1 MVLVLFYALLLT
13 FNRMAKVVDTELVE
27 TYRNNM
33 WRVAMRIR
41 KDNTDRARFSDQYK
55 GVLAEV

>member
-41 KDNTDRARFSDQYK
+41 KDNTDRARFSD
-55 GVLAEV
+55 